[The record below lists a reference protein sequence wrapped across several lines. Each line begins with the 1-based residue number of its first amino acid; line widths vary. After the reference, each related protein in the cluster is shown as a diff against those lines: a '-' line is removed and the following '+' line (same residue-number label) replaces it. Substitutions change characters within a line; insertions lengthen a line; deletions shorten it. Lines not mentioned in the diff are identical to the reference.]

1 MSAINRQWILKS
13 RPAGS
18 VSHDNFELVEAPM
31 PEPDLAAGQILVR
44 NLYLSFEPAMRGWM
58 TDEPSY
64 MPPAPL
70 GQPMRSIAVAQV
82 VHSQNPDYPEGSFV
96 QGMFGWQEY
105 AVCGPT
111 DPIPP
116 RLLPEGTPLT
126 MPLSLFGGT
135 SLTAYF
141 GLLDVGRP
149 KAGETVV
156 VSGAAGATG
165 SMAVQIAHIL
175 GCRVIGIAG
184 GDEKCRWL
192 TDSCGADATIDY
204 KHEDVERRLAELCPD
219 GIDIFYD
226 NVGGDI
232 LEAGIEHIANYG
244 RIVLCGQI
252 ATYNDA
258 EPRPGPRNL
267 MNLVIRR
274 VRMQGFIMIDYMDRT
289 DEAIEALTGWF
300 MEGRLHYRED
310 IQEGFENVPDTFL
323 RLFSGANRGKQLLKV
338 ADPEGGKASS

>member
-1 MSAINRQWILKS
+1 
-13 RPAGS
+13 
-18 VSHDNFELVEAPM
+18 M
-31 PEPDLAAGQILVR
+31 PEPDLAAGEILVR
-44 NLYLSFEPAMRGWM
+44 NLYLSFDPAMRGWM

-64 MPPAPL
+64 LPPTPL
-70 GQPMRSIAVAQV
+70 GEPMRATAVAQV
-82 VHSQNPDYPEGSFV
+82 LRSANPDYPEGSFV

-105 AVCGPT
+105 AVSGPA
-111 DPIPP
+111 DLMPP
-116 RLLPEGTPLT
+116 RPLPEGTPLT

-149 KAGETVV
+149 KSGETVV

-165 SMAVQIAHIL
+165 SVVAQIAHIL

-184 GDEKCRWL
+184 GEEKCNWL
-192 TDSCGADATIDY
+192 TTSCGADAAIDY
-204 KHEDVERRLAELCPD
+204 KHEDVDRRLGELCPD
-219 GIDIFYD
+219 GIDVFFD

-232 LEAGIEHIANYG
+232 LEAAIEHIAEFG

-274 VRMQGFIMIDYMDRT
+274 VRMQGFIMLDYMDRI
-289 DEAIEALTGWF
+289 DEAIDALSGWF
-300 MEGRLHYRED
+300 MEGRLTYRED
-310 IQEGFENVPDTFL
+310 IQQGFDNIPDTFL
-323 RLFSGANRGKQLLKV
+323 RLFRGANRGKQLLKL
-338 ADPEGGKASS
+338 ADPEGGSGNP